1 MFVRSDSF
9 REYFLVISY
18 CIILRKPCQQAGRK
32 KNWSI
37 DSFSCS
43 PPRKSLVKGERIMRD
58 EGKPELTKWGNT
70 DDLLNTT
77 GEFMW
82 DKTLPF
88 LWDFFGSFSALA
100 H

>member
-1 MFVRSDSF
+1 
-9 REYFLVISY
+9 
-18 CIILRKPCQQAGRK
+18 
-32 KNWSI
+32 
-37 DSFSCS
+37 
-43 PPRKSLVKGERIMRD
+43 MRD